1 MACVDAAEQHDV
13 FAGEAEAH
21 LLADL
26 IHHAAKDHGG
36 EQEIAH
42 ADFQGGFHAGGH
54 GAEHLA
60 LDGAVI
66 GDLDEFGTHAQH
78 KIVAA
83 GIGMDLHLGLL
94 HPCDVVGEGQI
105 LVGFLHIAGLPGGFL
120 RPLGRLGLLLIVP
133 RVPIADPEAPRGQ
146 EAALRVHAGQDAGV
160 LTPEGAALLDPS
172 GNLVPA
178 SGIKSDTEL
187 YLCVLDLGAGY
198 PTGFSGKLL
207 FEGDIAYVSGGI
219 TFDSSNGITL
229 ADVAGLQ
236 YIIFK

>member
-1 MACVDAAEQHDV
+1 MKKMRFLPVIALSVSLLLGGCQSSENPTVTYTEPETNTPINDHTMITDDSAVFVYRNGRVRSQDV
-13 FAGEAEAH
+13 ESFGEEYYDVNE
-21 LLADL
+21 LKSEYIDP
-26 IHHAAKDHGG
+26 
-36 EQEIAH
+36 
-42 ADFQGGFHAGGH
+42 
-54 GAEHLA
+54 
-60 LDGAVI
+60 AVS
-66 GDLDEFGTHAQH
+66 EYNS
-78 KIVAA
+78 AA
-83 GIGMDLHLGLL
+83 GKDKVKVVSLDLKNGNAS
-94 HPCDVVGEGQI
+94 
-105 LVGFLHIAGLPGGFL
+105 LVIDYASTKDFLDFNKNTNLYFKDWKTFDTCPYLKISESGYALPANL
-120 RPLGRLGLLLIVP
+120 V
-133 RVPIADPEAPRGQ
+133 
-146 EAALRVHAGQDAGV
+146 
-160 LTPEGAALLDPS
+160 DPS